1 MSMKLVALKFVAV
14 FAANGFAPSL
24 AVLFV
29 QWFVH
34 ALYVVLFVAPIA
46 AMIRHFTHN
55 FKSLR
60 LVMYNF
66 SWISDLAVVVVNV

>member
-29 QWFVH
+29 Q
-34 ALYVVLFVAPIA
+34 
-46 AMIRHFTHN
+46 
-55 FKSLR
+55 
-60 LVMYNF
+60 
-66 SWISDLAVVVVNV
+66 